1 MVVERRQSSAHRA
14 QPDLVQLSA
23 EASQCARRSA
33 WRNALDL
40 LNSLARRAL
49 RADTIFFSTCVSAC
63 EKASS
68 WTTALAL
75 LQQMDSWKVEAN
87 VFSFSGAI
95 SACDKQGV
103 WEAVSVLM
111 ERMATEG
118 ISGNSYTY
126 NAAIGACARAGQW
139 CSAQC
144 LAAQLALLGTS
155 GGAGLRRDAIT
166 ASSVVGTFEQARWP
180 RALDAFGSM
189 AQADVQLNDFTF
201 TSLIS
206 AVDHW
211 STTLLLL
218 ESMTARSLQ
227 ITPMT
232 CSAALARACEGH
244 WQAALALLHS
254 MMQTHLAVSG
264 IQVGALLESASSLGK
279 PQMLGLLKM
288 LKSWA
293 KPCRQ
298 KDRSLEEHLIRP
310 RLRSYPSFDELPIV
324 FEDESLVAV
333 AKPFGVSSEDCLQML
348 ASKFP
353 ALTRLSRLDWPTS
366 GLLLAAKGTPASE
379 TSWWFLAQFAGR
391 LVSKRYLCLVA
402 GDAGAVGHCE
412 EIAKPLQVVKGTSSS
427 SVEVLEEGE
436 EGLAARTRIT
446 CLALYGSGG
455 LASQPAAS
463 LLLAE
468 PLTGRTHQLR
478 AHLAHVGWP
487 IVGDATYA
495 AEGHAA
501 EVSSWCPRL
510 FLHCWQMDVFALNGQ
525 TMTLQADL
533 PKVLRDALK
542 SLKLQDGALP
552 DEKNRCHILAR
563 GRAELSRVR
572 RVKSEMPR
580 EQQMLA
586 VILFA
591 ADISWCSWFHHGVGV
606 LLVDKSQLLNGHCT
620 EAEDD
625 HCILRSIL
633 LGLKK
638 CRWCN
643 SQDPP
648 LNRPGLSRR
657 PPKGSMQALR
667 LLAHQGWSQLAV
679 VTEDQKMAFLEA
691 SAAFTVGVNIMSVL
705 SENHFLCNA
714 WRGVKKAVALL
725 RYGDENFRHV
735 DCRHAEPRSTR
746 MCCGMQAQA
755 RCTSGLLYKRQRCYA
770 TSSVLSMDGGRKR
783 RLRAQTAHVVA
794 LGRQTQWPKALEILQ
809 QSHSEA
815 DEKLYTAVC
824 GALER
829 ASAWQQVLR
838 LHGRA
843 LETVQHDERFRAD
856 GRLGDGD
863 RWKRATRRLG
873 WLDMGLACVGSGVK
887 TSRTLQVTTD
897 SWWVECFKAEEGSIS
912 QIYYWRILGTV

>member
-1 MVVERRQSSAHRA
+1 
-14 QPDLVQLSA
+14 
-23 EASQCARRSA
+23 
-33 WRNALDL
+33 
-40 LNSLARRAL
+40 
-49 RADTIFFSTCVSAC
+49 
-63 EKASS
+63 
-68 WTTALAL
+68 
-75 LQQMDSWKVEAN
+75 
-87 VFSFSGAI
+87 
-95 SACDKQGV
+95 
-103 WEAVSVLM
+103 
-111 ERMATEG
+111 
-118 ISGNSYTY
+118 
-126 NAAIGACARAGQW
+126 
-139 CSAQC
+139 
-144 LAAQLALLGTS
+144 
-155 GGAGLRRDAIT
+155 
-166 ASSVVGTFEQARWP
+166 
-180 RALDAFGSM
+180 
-189 AQADVQLNDFTF
+189 
-201 TSLIS
+201 
-206 AVDHW
+206 
-211 STTLLLL
+211 
-218 ESMTARSLQ
+218 MTARSLQ

-298 KDRSLEEHLIRP
+298 KDRSLEE
-310 RLRSYPSFDELPIV
+310 LRVQKLDDS
-324 FEDESLVAV
+324 
-333 AKPFGVSSEDCLQML
+333 
-348 ASKFP
+348 
-353 ALTRLSRLDWPTS
+353 LSRLDWPTS

-427 SVEVLEEGE
+427 SVEVLEEG
-436 EGLAARTRIT
+436 IT

-501 EVSSWCPRL
+501 EV
-510 FLHCWQMDVFALNGQ
+510 
-525 TMTLQADL
+525 
-533 PKVLRDALK
+533 
-542 SLKLQDGALP
+542 
-552 DEKNRCHILAR
+552 
-563 GRAELSRVR
+563 
-572 RVKSEMPR
+572 
-580 EQQMLA
+580 
-586 VILFA
+586 
-591 ADISWCSWFHHGVGV
+591 GV

-620 EAEDD
+620 EV
-625 HCILRSIL
+625 
-633 LGLKK
+633 
-638 CRWCN
+638 
-643 SQDPP
+643 DPAW
-648 LNRPGLSRR
+648 LEEVSV
-657 PPKGSMQALR
+657 ALR

-679 VTEDQKMAFLEA
+679 VTEDQWYQAEQKMAFLEA

-705 SENHFLCNA
+705 QLTPPTLIRSAGLRIS
-714 WRGVKKAVALL
+714 WR
-725 RYGDENFRHV
+725 DV

-843 LETVQHDERFRAD
+843 LETVQHDERF
-856 GRLGDGD
+856 L
-863 RWKRATRRLG
+863 
-873 WLDMGLACVGSGVK
+873 GLACSACSKGRAWRHALSLAVETGLQRPETANALLTLFMHFWPGVELVVEVTGLLDCYVIRRVISGILKITVIAPGNPCGALTDQDESCLDYSGQWQLVLQILSQLPELDVVAFGCAISACARAAQWRHATALLWQSAEVADEVTLGAAVSACDK
-887 TSRTLQVTTD
+887 GHEWQMACALLLAMPQHLSLVAINSEYTDAVEDLDSGPLPESPALLRDVASAQAAELSQFRERLSQMEGLLRAQGTMPAPKVQAAPRSMLDASGLDGTELTSTELRALQQLAGTAPKRLGKQEDLVPAPTLPTLEEQMLAEVDREVAIGDHQD
-897 SWWVECFKAEEGSIS
+897 STMLTLES
-912 QIYYWRILGTV
+912 QIAQTSDPTQRLLLLQMRQTSDLLKTLLESQEAYLLSLLG

>member
-1 MVVERRQSSAHRA
+1 
-14 QPDLVQLSA
+14 
-23 EASQCARRSA
+23 
-33 WRNALDL
+33 
-40 LNSLARRAL
+40 
-49 RADTIFFSTCVSAC
+49 
-63 EKASS
+63 
-68 WTTALAL
+68 
-75 LQQMDSWKVEAN
+75 
-87 VFSFSGAI
+87 
-95 SACDKQGV
+95 
-103 WEAVSVLM
+103 
-111 ERMATEG
+111 
-118 ISGNSYTY
+118 
-126 NAAIGACARAGQW
+126 AGQW

-563 GRAELSRVR
+563 GRAELSRVLQPDLLID
-572 RVKSEMPR
+572 VQGKK
-580 EQQMLA
+580 
-586 VILFA
+586 
-591 ADISWCSWFHHGVGV
+591 VGV

-679 VTEDQKMAFLEA
+679 VTEDQ
-691 SAAFTVGVNIMSVL
+691 

-725 RYGDENFRHV
+725 RYGDENFRRGSE
-735 DCRHAEPRSTR
+735 D
-746 MCCGMQAQA
+746 AQA

-843 LETVQHDERFRAD
+843 LETVQHDERF
-856 GRLGDGD
+856 L
-863 RWKRATRRLG
+863 
-873 WLDMGLACVGSGVK
+873 GLACSACSKGRAWRHALSLAVETGLQRPETANALLSCLDYSGQWQLV
-887 TSRTLQVTTD
+887 LQILSQLPELDVVAFGCAISACARAAQWRHATALLWQSAEVADEPGDLGCSSQCLRQGPRVANGRLEDEKVPQRREID
-897 SWWVECFKAEEGSIS
+897 SIVAEHLLSYVES
-912 QIYYWRILGTV
+912 